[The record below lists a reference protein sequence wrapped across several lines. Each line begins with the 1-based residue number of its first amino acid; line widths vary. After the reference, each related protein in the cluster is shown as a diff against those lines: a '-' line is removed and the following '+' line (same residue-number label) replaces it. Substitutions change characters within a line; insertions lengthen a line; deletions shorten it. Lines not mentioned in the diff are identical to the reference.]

1 MAIFNWLTCSLFL
14 SIIVPGT
21 AISYNLPKFCA
32 NATWNASA
40 VTFAT
45 ATIVGG
51 TPYGIFVSSNNTV
64 YVANRESS
72 RVHVWLEGSTTPIS
86 NISNGLSNPYSV
98 FVTDNGN
105 IYVDNG
111 ASNKRVDQWQLNSNG
126 SVPVL
131 FTCDI
136 CYDLFVDSN
145 NYIYCSM
152 TNYHEVIGKTLDIAT
167 KQNVWSIV
175 AGTGSAGSTTT
186 TLSSPR
192 GIFVDVNFNLYV
204 ADSGNARV
212 QQFSYRQ
219 QTGTTIAG
227 AAAAGT
233 ISLSTPTDVALDAD
247 GYLFIV
253 DSENQRIVG
262 SGPYGFRC
270 IAGCTQS
277 AGSAS
282 SQMDSPSTFGF
293 DSYGNIYITD
303 RDNNRVQKFLLS
315 TNVCNGST
323 TSLTSTTTAPSTATT
338 TTTSSTLNSFSNTIC
353 TRESS
358 RIHFILLRLT
368 KCRWASAKTQQKKI
382 MLTDSIISY
391 NQPKLSPYAI
401 WVGTGITFAASTTVG
416 ADVYGIFV
424 DKNNTVY
431 VASKANNRIL
441 IWLEGSI
448 SPRNITVSVGAP
460 YSIFVTASGDI
471 YVDNGSSKKRV
482 DKYLANDTNP
492 TSVMSVTGACYD
504 MFIDISNNLYCSLYD
519 YHQVAV
525 TSLNDNS
532 TMWNVAAGVC
542 SCGST
547 QNKLCNP
554 RGIFVDTSLNLYVA
568 DCTNNRVQLFQSGQ
582 INAITVVSASVSGT
596 ISLACPSDVA
606 FDADGYM
613 FIVDSNN
620 DRIVGSG
627 PNGFR
632 CLVGCTGTAG
642 STSSDLYNPST
653 MSFDSY
659 GNIYVTDRSNSRV
672 QKFILQ
678 PNTTYP
684 FSFNQPNFCPYTT
697 WNTEAVTFVDVN
709 LLLSYVYGVFVDIN
723 NTIYVA
729 NWWRDQ
735 VNIWAAGSTTITRNL
750 TYVLDGPLSLFAT
763 CSGDLYVDNGL
774 SYARVDKWG
783 PNDTISTV
791 SISNTVQCYDL
802 FVDISNNLY
811 CSLTAS
817 HKVAKKWLGTND
829 TTKTIVAGTGGY
841 SAAATDLYYPCGI
854 YVDYQF
860 NLYIGD
866 CGNDRIQ
873 KFALGQTSATT
884 IAGNGAPGTITLD
897 CPNDIAFDSNGYLF
911 ITDNYNH
918 RLIGSGPFG
927 FRCLLGCT
935 KVAGS
940 LASQLYYPRTFGFDT
955 YGNIYIADQANLRV
969 QKLLLAT
976 NSCTISYNQ
985 PVLCVNSIW
994 NPNATTFTSVSTIG
1008 ASPYGIFIDGIN
1020 SVYIPSRTNNTI
1032 FVWSQYDTTPTRN
1045 NSGNLN
1051 RPHGIFVSLTGDIY
1065 IDNGYSNGR
1074 VDKFSFNSSTVA
1086 TVMSVNG
1093 TCFGLFIDINNYLY
1107 CSLHDFHQ
1115 VVKVLLNSSTITPTV
1130 VIGNSTAGSD
1140 PTMLDSPYGIYVDSN
1155 LNLYIAD
1162 CGNDRIQSVS
1172 SGSTGGITLVGNSS
1186 SLPTITLDCP
1196 TGVVLDNNGYLFIVD
1211 SYNNR
1216 IVGSGL
1222 YGYRCIVGCSSMSG
1236 TSASQLSLPQTMAF
1250 DSYGNIYVTDQNNS
1264 RVQITYKQQLQLLRL
1279 LRLPQL
1285 PRLVLPLVPRPALAL
1300 VHQPALPP
1308 ARQLALV
1315 LRLVLPLVPRP
1326 ALAPVR
1332 QLLRL
1337 PQLPRLVLPLVPRP
1351 ALAPVRQLLRLPQLP
1366 RLVLALVPRPA
1377 LAPAR
1382 QLLRL
1387 PQLPRLVL
1395 PLVPRPALA
1404 LVHQPALPPA
1414 RQLALA
1420 LRLVLQLA
1428 RRLVLPLAPQPAR
1441 APVRRL
1447 VGPQLPSL
1455 RLALPPRLARPALQP
1470 KPLLQQLLQ
1479 KQVSNH
1485 QLISTEEPQSTTNLP
1500 TTQQSIILTCY
1511 PPAITLIPSGS
1522 SLTSP
1527 LQFRKNQDF
1536 SIDSMIQF
1544 RCNGSLSTIKQWTVS
1559 NCTSTSCQ
1567 YRIHLS
1573 QKIQTT
1579 FSEFYVPA
1587 KTLDYGLYQL
1597 VLTVIMATFPSAKSS
1612 AIVYIMVTPS
1622 GITANPVALGT
1633 SMITRGYDQ
1642 DLELNP
1648 GLYSV
1653 DPDEDSFDASKWKYA
1668 YYCRWYG
1675 SYNFPNMQG
1684 QLLTIENSKIDP
1696 LNPSCLSNRSDNDTG
1711 LIFGNLISSPKS
1723 SLTILSGTLRSNQM
1737 YQFMVY
1743 MENKKNASIQAT
1755 GYVIV
1760 TVEDTR
1766 PQLVVIGCVISTLCS
1781 PNLEFQVVNPTTQ
1794 VALYALCVGFCQN
1807 IVSIHWNIYQGDD
1820 NSSANSTHWNLFQ
1833 QMTIYDDIWFF
1844 GRQMSNFTATD
1855 QLFLNNP
1862 AIQLWRFEVVYT
1874 FTNETST
1881 SALNFVINQSPSNG
1895 SCVITPHNGT
1905 TSTSFTVTCPNWYDE
1920 DGIKGYSL
1928 YAWQND
1934 VSEMVMIAFSS
1945 VTQFQL
1951 QLPAGNE
1958 QTAMLNL
1965 VVYVRDLL
1973 DCVTEVNMSAVHV
1986 IADTVA
1992 INQLMESIQISSSS
2006 TTLSDNP
2013 TVQLLSS
2020 GNQNIVGQVLTSFSQ
2035 QLNLMENTS
2044 VAKATS
2050 SGISAATVSV
2060 ASLTSQN
2067 SVASQTT
2074 VNESALVDYNKEL
2087 NSQASL
2093 RDYLVTFIS
2102 NLAITTSN
2110 SITLQSSSLAQL
2122 TQSTNQLTRATLTLA
2137 SERCY
2142 ELAVTL
2148 NSKASRIP
2156 FEDVQAAAN
2165 QLTQCASNVLTGVNG
2180 PLQGRTISL
2189 DLDTFRANDVSSNDY
2204 DTDIESEWSSIN
2216 SQLTD
2221 DADSSTSIEQQRNL
2235 YYQQKLASQIQ
2246 IQSTQIISLVTAALN
2261 VHLNLGQTSLVNTS
2275 QTFMSLETT
2284 SIESLANKTIKQ
2296 LSSAAFYLPSNFT
2309 LNTTSTSSISL
2320 RSKMDTLAAYGNFS
2334 NTNLSRSV
2342 SLTFVDNNGNDI
2354 PFLTDS
2360 SSPIKIIIPR
2370 DPNVVIPSM
2379 YLQNVTTTTTTSINS
2394 STNSSSSHLLFRL
2407 HYINITSSLAISVHF
2422 EIQSLNLTLAH
2433 LFIYKFD
2440 QTPQLNSSIK
2450 SIDGW
2455 TIFCPSMLDSDN
2467 IYKYYLDNQKTSGHQ
2482 SLIFGIR
2489 ELSEM
2494 ELHDYCSAT
2503 NTSFNNNTLPITD
2516 TPCTFTA
2523 DYALRIYTSGCYY
2536 LDENNNWKSDGLIV
2550 GPSTNHYETECFSSH
2565 LTTFAGGFIVLPA
2578 PINWSYVFANADFS
2592 KNKTIYLTMICTS
2605 ILYVILLLYSRFKD
2619 RKDIEKLGV
2628 TPMIDNHKQDQYFYQ
2643 ILIFTGQRSNAGTK
2657 SKVYFVL
2664 SGDEDQTD
2672 IRALA
2677 DPQRKVLQRGGID
2690 AFVMAVPKSLGLLNY
2705 VRIWHDNSGEGQSAS
2720 WYLKYIIVRDL
2731 QTMDKFYFI
2740 AQRWF
2745 AVEKDDGR
2753 IERTLPV
2760 AGELEK
2766 QAFSYVLSKKAYHSA
2781 SDGHL
2786 WFSIFSRP
2794 PSNRFTRVQRCTCC
2808 FVLFFIS
2815 MLLNIMYY
2823 DLSNEAKSTNTTQ
2836 INGLAIGPLYIT
2848 PQQIAIGV
2856 MVELLTLVPSL
2867 FIVQFFRRIRSRQQI
2882 SPLQQT
2888 LYKIKTS
2895 GQTLT
2900 NLEQITKQKKR
2911 PTSGTFPW
2919 WCIFIAYTLSFMIIV
2934 VSIFFIIVRGI
2945 EFGDVKTQKWLTSV
2959 LTGFFSSILV

>member
-1 MAIFNWLTCSLFL
+1 M
-14 SIIVPGT
+14 IVLGT
-21 AISYNLPKFCA
+21 GESDVYNHRISYNLPKFCA

-45 ATIVGG
+45 TTIVGG

-126 SVPVL
+126 SAPVL

-152 TNYHEVIGKTLDIAT
+152 TNYHEVIGKTLDTAT

-175 AGTGSAGSTTT
+175 AGTGTSGSTTT
-186 TLSSPR
+186 TFSSPR

-204 ADSGNARV
+204 ADSSNARV
-212 QQFSYRQ
+212 QQFLYRQ

-293 DSYGNIYITD
+293 DSYGNIYVTD

-323 TSLTSTTTAPSTATT
+323 TSLTSTSMYIVMLSPIFCSQNAHLILATVPSTTIP
-338 TTTSSTLNSFSNTIC
+338 TTTSSTLNSFSN
-353 TRESS
+353 
-358 RIHFILLRLT
+358 
-368 KCRWASAKTQQKKI
+368 
-382 MLTDSIISY
+382 IIPY
-391 NQPKLSPYAI
+391 NQPKFSPYAI

-416 ADVYGIFV
+416 ADLYGIFV

-441 IWLEGSI
+441 IWPEGGI

-460 YSIFVTASGDI
+460 YSIFVTASGDV
-471 YVDNGSSKKRV
+471 YVDNGSSNKRV
-482 DKYLANDTNP
+482 DKYLANGTNQTP
-492 TSVMSVTGACYD
+492 VMSVTGACYD
-504 MFIDISNNLYCSLYD
+504 MFIDVSNNLYCSLYD

-532 TMWNVAAGVC
+532 TTWNVAAGVC

-547 QNKLCNP
+547 QNRLCNP

-568 DCTNNRVQLFQSGQ
+568 DCTNNRIQLFQSGQ

-596 ISLACPSDVA
+596 ISLACPSDVT

-620 DRIVGSG
+620 HRIVGSG
-627 PNGFR
+627 PYGFR
-632 CLVGCTGTAG
+632 CLVGCTGASG

-709 LLLSYVYGVFVDIN
+709 LLLSYVYGVFVDIS

-763 CSGDLYVDNGL
+763 RSGDLYVDNGL

-791 SISNTVQCYDL
+791 SISNTVQCCDL

-811 CSLTAS
+811 CSLTAW

-897 CPNDIAFDSNGYLF
+897 CPNDIAFDANGYLF
-911 ITDNYNH
+911 ITDNYNN

-940 LASQLYYPRTFGFDT
+940 LASQLYSPRTFSFDT

-985 PVLCVNSIW
+985 PTLCVNSIW
-994 NPNATTFTSVSTIG
+994 NPNATTFTSMSTIG
-1008 ASPYGIFIDGIN
+1008 ASPYGIFVDGIN
-1020 SVYIPSRTNNTI
+1020 SVYVPSRTNNTI
-1032 FVWSQYDTTPTRN
+1032 FIWSQYDTTPTGK
-1045 NSGNLN
+1045 NSGSLN

-1074 VDKFSFNSSTVA
+1074 VDKFLFNSSTVV

-1115 VVKVLLNSSTITPTV
+1115 VVKVLLNSTTITPTV

-1155 LNLYIAD
+1155 SNLYIAD

-1186 SLPTITLDCP
+1186 LLPTITLDCP
-1196 TGVVLDNNGYLFIVD
+1196 TGVVLDTNGYLFIVD

-1222 YGYRCIVGCSSMSG
+1222 YGYRCIVGCSSTSG

-1264 RVQITYKQQLQLLRL
+1264 RVQLTYKRRLQLLRPAL
-1279 LRLPQL
+1279 ARVLQL
-1285 PRLVLPLVPRPALAL
+1285 ALVPARQLAPAPRPALAL
-1300 VHQPALPP
+1300 VHQLAPA
-1308 ARQLALV
+1308 
-1315 LRLVLPLVPRP
+1315 PRP
-1326 ALAPVR
+1326 ALAPVHQPALAAAR
-1332 QLLRL
+1332 QPALARAH
-1337 PQLPRLVLPLVPRP
+1337 QLAPAPRP
-1351 ALAPVRQLLRLPQLP
+1351 ALAPV
-1366 RLVLALVPRPA
+1366 
-1377 LAPAR
+1377 
-1382 QLLRL
+1382 
-1387 PQLPRLVL
+1387 
-1395 PLVPRPALA
+1395 
-1404 LVHQPALPPA
+1404 HQPALARAHPP
-1414 RQLALA
+1414 L
-1420 LRLVLQLA
+1420 LQLA
-1428 RRLVLPLAPQPAR
+1428 QPLVPHLVRPELPQLRLPPQPK
-1441 APVRRL
+1441 
-1447 VGPQLPSL
+1447 S
-1455 RLALPPRLARPALQP
+1455 
-1470 KPLLQQLLQ
+1470 LLQQLLNNQ
-1479 KQVSNH
+1479 LSSH
-1485 QLISTEEPQSTTNLP
+1485 QLTSTEELQSTTNLP

-1511 PPAITLIPSGS
+1511 PPAITLIPGGS

-1536 SIDSMIQF
+1536 SINSMIKF

-1579 FSEFYVPA
+1579 LSEFYVPA

-1612 AIVYIMVTPS
+1612 ATVYIMVTPS

-1675 SYNFPNMQG
+1675 SYNFPNIQG
-1684 QLLTIENSKIDP
+1684 QLLTIENSKTDP
-1696 LNPSCLSNRSDNDTG
+1696 QNPSCLSNRSDNGTG
-1711 LIFGNLISSPKS
+1711 LIFGNLTLSPKS

-1794 VALYALCVGFCQN
+1794 VALYALCVGVCQN
-1807 IVSIHWNIYQGDD
+1807 IVSIHWNIYRGDD
-1820 NSSANSTHWNLFQ
+1820 NSSANSTQWNLFQ

-1862 AIQLWRFEVVYT
+1862 SIQLWRFEVVYT

-1905 TSTSFTVTCPNWYDE
+1905 TSTSFTVICPNWYDE
-1920 DGIKGYSL
+1920 DGIKDYSL
-1928 YAWQND
+1928 YAWKND

-1951 QLPAGNE
+1951 QLPAGDE

-2006 TTLSDNP
+2006 TTLSGNP

-2035 QLNLMENTS
+2035 QLNLMENAS
-2044 VAKATS
+2044 VAKVTS

-2060 ASLTSQN
+2060 ASLTSQ
-2067 SVASQTT
+2067 SSAVSQTT
-2074 VNESALVDYNKEL
+2074 VNESGLADYNKEL

-2093 RDYLVTFIS
+2093 RDYLVTYIS

-2110 SITLQSSSLAQL
+2110 SITLQSSSLTQL
-2122 TQSTNQLTRATLTLA
+2122 TQSTNQLTRATLTLV

-2142 ELAVTL
+2142 ELAVAL

-2156 FEDVQAAAN
+2156 FEDVQAAAS

-2189 DLDTFRANDVSSNDY
+2189 DLDMSRANDVSSNDY

-2221 DADSSTSIEQQRNL
+2221 NADSSTSIEQQRNI

-2275 QTFMSLETT
+2275 QT
-2284 SIESLANKTIKQ
+2284 
-2296 LSSAAFYLPSNFT
+2296 
-2309 LNTTSTSSISL
+2309 
-2320 RSKMDTLAAYGNFS
+2320 
-2334 NTNLSRSV
+2334 
-2342 SLTFVDNNGNDI
+2342 
-2354 PFLTDS
+2354 
-2360 SSPIKIIIPR
+2360 
-2370 DPNVVIPSM
+2370 
-2379 YLQNVTTTTTTSINS
+2379 
-2394 STNSSSSHLLFRL
+2394 
-2407 HYINITSSLAISVHF
+2407 
-2422 EIQSLNLTLAH
+2422 
-2433 LFIYKFD
+2433 
-2440 QTPQLNSSIK
+2440 
-2450 SIDGW
+2450 
-2455 TIFCPSMLDSDN
+2455 
-2467 IYKYYLDNQKTSGHQ
+2467 
-2482 SLIFGIR
+2482 
-2489 ELSEM
+2489 
-2494 ELHDYCSAT
+2494 
-2503 NTSFNNNTLPITD
+2503 
-2516 TPCTFTA
+2516 
-2523 DYALRIYTSGCYY
+2523 
-2536 LDENNNWKSDGLIV
+2536 
-2550 GPSTNHYETECFSSH
+2550 
-2565 LTTFAGGFIVLPA
+2565 
-2578 PINWSYVFANADFS
+2578 
-2592 KNKTIYLTMICTS
+2592 
-2605 ILYVILLLYSRFKD
+2605 
-2619 RKDIEKLGV
+2619 
-2628 TPMIDNHKQDQYFYQ
+2628 
-2643 ILIFTGQRSNAGTK
+2643 
-2657 SKVYFVL
+2657 
-2664 SGDEDQTD
+2664 
-2672 IRALA
+2672 
-2677 DPQRKVLQRGGID
+2677 
-2690 AFVMAVPKSLGLLNY
+2690 
-2705 VRIWHDNSGEGQSAS
+2705 
-2720 WYLKYIIVRDL
+2720 
-2731 QTMDKFYFI
+2731 
-2740 AQRWF
+2740 
-2745 AVEKDDGR
+2745 
-2753 IERTLPV
+2753 
-2760 AGELEK
+2760 
-2766 QAFSYVLSKKAYHSA
+2766 
-2781 SDGHL
+2781 
-2786 WFSIFSRP
+2786 
-2794 PSNRFTRVQRCTCC
+2794 
-2808 FVLFFIS
+2808 
-2815 MLLNIMYY
+2815 
-2823 DLSNEAKSTNTTQ
+2823 
-2836 INGLAIGPLYIT
+2836 
-2848 PQQIAIGV
+2848 
-2856 MVELLTLVPSL
+2856 
-2867 FIVQFFRRIRSRQQI
+2867 
-2882 SPLQQT
+2882 
-2888 LYKIKTS
+2888 
-2895 GQTLT
+2895 
-2900 NLEQITKQKKR
+2900 
-2911 PTSGTFPW
+2911 
-2919 WCIFIAYTLSFMIIV
+2919 
-2934 VSIFFIIVRGI
+2934 
-2945 EFGDVKTQKWLTSV
+2945 
-2959 LTGFFSSILV
+2959 